1 MELDE
6 CWRMLTNM
14 LVGHGR
20 SIKFWVGPAMA
31 FGLVSHDWPIQ
42 SRGHVCSALT
52 VQFLTDL
59 CCIFCGIS
67 VAEKYTLGETTV
79 VCHRHVLFICIKK
92 FYRLES
98 CEWLVIITMRCNRRT
113 LVVPC
118 CVFFRL
124 ARPELIQ
131 RLAEDSAEAV
141 SWLRHRVGVLTS
153 ARCLLHDVAN
163 ACTLHH
169 LTLICYSTI
178 L

>member
-1 MELDE
+1 MSHGCYSEPGPCVQCIGRAVSD
-6 CWRMLTNM
+6 RNVAYF
-14 LVGHGR
+14 VGFVLLKN
-20 SIKFWVGPAMA
+20 ILLEK
-31 FGLVSHDWPIQ
+31 
-42 SRGHVCSALT
+42 T
-52 VQFLTDL
+52 V
-59 CCIFCGIS
+59 
-67 VAEKYTLGETTV
+67 A
-79 VCHRHVLFICIKK
+79 CHRHVLFICIKK

-98 CEWLVIITMRCNRRT
+98 CEWLVIITTRCNRRT